1 MKTNS
6 LAFNVGA
13 CSVKAGRKANDNPY
27 KPATALGSDGVR
39 QYADW
44 LDGYLF
50 AKGYDFSQ
58 EPWKPVEI
66 EQYHG
71 SVGITLV

>member
-1 MKTNS
+1 MKN
-6 LAFNVGA
+6 L
-13 CSVKAGRKANDNPY
+13 SVVFFDGFAAGYSGPKATDNPY
-27 KPATALGSDGVR
+27 KPATALGSDGVQ

-44 LDGYLF
+44 LDGYLM
-50 AKGYDFSQ
+50 AKGYDFTG

>member
-1 MKTNS
+1 MKERN
-6 LAFNVGA
+6 AFDIGVVAAKIGL
-13 CSVKAGRKANDNPY
+13 KATDNPY
-27 KPATALGSDGVR
+27 KPATALGSDGVQ

-44 LDGYLF
+44 LDGYLLM
-50 AKGYDFSQ
+50 KGYDFTQ

-71 SVGITLV
+71 SVGITLI

>member
-1 MKTNS
+1 MKS
-6 LAFNVGA
+6 LPYVEGCEAA
-13 CSVKAGRKANDNPY
+13 SKGRKATDNPY
-27 KPATALGSDGVR
+27 KPATALGSDGAQ

-44 LDGYLF
+44 LDGYLM
-50 AKGYDFSQ
+50 ARGYDFTA

>member
-1 MKTNS
+1 MKKNS
-6 LAFNVGA
+6 LAFNMGTGA
-13 CSVKAGRKANDNPY
+13 AKAGRKVTDNPF
-27 KPATALGSDGVR
+27 KQATALGSDGVQ

-44 LDGYLF
+44 LDGYLMV
-50 AKGYDFSQ
+50 KGYDFTA

-71 SVGITLV
+71 SVGITQI

>member
-1 MKTNS
+1 MRIFV
-6 LAFNVGA
+6 AGA
-13 CSVKAGRKANDNPY
+13 TGAIGRP
-27 KPATALGSDGVR
+27 LLS
-39 QYADW
+39 Q
-44 LDGYLF
+44 LL
-50 AKGYDFSQ
+50 AKGHDFTQ

>member
-1 MKTNS
+1 MKEMT
-6 LAFNVGA
+6 AFGKGFA
-13 CSVKAGRKANDNPY
+13 SARDGGKAKDNPF
-27 KPATALGSDGVR
+27 KPATALGSDGVQ

-44 LDGYLF
+44 LDGYLIV
-50 AKGYDFSQ
+50 KGYDFTK

-71 SVGITLV
+71 SVGITQI

>member
-6 LAFNVGA
+6 LAFDMGTGA
-13 CSVKAGRKANDNPY
+13 AKAGRKSTDNPF
-27 KPATALGSDGVR
+27 KPATALGSDGVQ

-44 LDGYLF
+44 LDGYLM
-50 AKGYDFSQ
+50 AKGHDFTQ
-58 EPWKPVEI
+58 EPRNPVEI

-71 SVGITLV
+71 SVGITQI

>member
-1 MKTNS
+1 MKDKS
-6 LAFNVGA
+6 KAFRAGYNECLLGF
-13 CSVKAGRKANDNPY
+13 KATDNPY
-27 KPATALGSDGVR
+27 KPATALGSDGVQ

-44 LDGYLF
+44 LDGYLM

>member
-1 MKTNS
+1 MKANR
-6 LAFNVGA
+6 LAFSMGNMA
-13 CSVKAGRKANDNPY
+13 AKEGRRATDNPF
-27 KPATALGSDGVR
+27 KPATALGSDGVQ

-44 LDGYLF
+44 LDGYLMQ
-50 AKGYDFSQ
+50 KGYDFTA

-71 SVGITLV
+71 SVGITQI